1 VTPPATE
8 MRKTGVH
15 VMGDMPWGTHLCL
28 FYKTRADLQDKP
40 KLLRDEPV
48 VILKREPEERV
59 GLDQGAATSDKLATT
74 VRNKVRSGEFLEY
87 AHRVSGAENCDSAG

>member
-1 VTPPATE
+1 VTPLATL
-8 MRKTGVH
+8 MSKTGVH
-15 VMGDMPWGTHLCL
+15 VVGDMPWGTHLCL
-28 FYKTRADLQDKP
+28 FYETRADLQEKP
-40 KLLRDEPV
+40 KLLREQRV

-59 GLDQGAATSDKLATT
+59 GLDEGAATGDKLATT